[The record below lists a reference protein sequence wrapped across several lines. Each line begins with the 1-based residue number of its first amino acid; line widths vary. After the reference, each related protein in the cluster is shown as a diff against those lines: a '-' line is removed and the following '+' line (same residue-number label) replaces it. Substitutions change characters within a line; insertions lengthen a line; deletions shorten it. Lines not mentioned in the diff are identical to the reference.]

1 MAAGKQSH
9 SGVGLGREG
18 APQQARHS
26 GREWGGRLDS
36 GAPVGFCWM
45 GNHWIWVDQEGSCLV
60 WAVLA
65 GDRRVGGSSLV
76 DLIGLVVGRL
86 VALVL
91 HLIGLVVGAEQGVA
105 GLFPVSGIAAFVE
118 EDFCVALKHRKT
130 EAQKETQD
138 SQQSES

>member
-1 MAAGKQSH
+1 MGKQSH

-18 APQQARHS
+18 APLQAQHS

-45 GNHWIWVDQEGSCLV
+45 GNHWIWVDLVGSCLV

-76 DLIGLVVGRL
+76 DLIGLVVGRV
-86 VALVL
+86 VALAL
-91 HLIGLVVGAEQGVA
+91 HLIGLVVGALNIAKAMMTV
-105 GLFPVSGIAAFVE
+105 LFCQS
-118 EDFCVALKHRKT
+118 CC
-130 EAQKETQD
+130 D
-138 SQQSES
+138 SNTYCQSNHGHNQSKYVNHLPHFY